1 MTRPVKELKGFQKIA
16 LQPGEKKTVKFT
28 LTPEELAF
36 YDQNMVRGVE
46 PGVFN
51 VMVGSSSE
59 QIRLNGSFEV
69 R

>member
-1 MTRPVKELKGFQKIA
+1 
-16 LQPGEKKTVKFT
+16 
-28 LTPEELAF
+28 
-36 YDQNMVRGVE
+36 MVRGVE